1 MRTTQANNAKQSSL
15 ALEEKELALPTQDG
29 RCQRHTTKQQ
39 MEPWKKRSWRCQL
52 KNGVANATQ
61 EYLARHQVL
70 VSTKFQTPTCRA
82 NQVPNAYL
90 PCQPSSKRPN
100 AAPLMLPTLD
110 GRCQRQLTKTRQPEH
125 VHFNGRYLELQRSK
139 LSTSSCVG
147 KLTFRAFQP
156 YIIVHGGAQDWSQTR
171 VIFRP

>member
-61 EYLARHQVL
+61 ESLARHQVL
-70 VSTKFQTPTCRA
+70 VPTRLPNAHWRTNQAAKRPLAHQPGCQTPNGAPTSVLNAHWRTTHVA
-82 NQVPNAYL
+82 NAGW
-90 PCQPSSKRPN
+90 
-100 AAPLMLPTLD
+100 ALPTPKQGSL
-110 GRCQRQLTKTRQPEH
+110 
-125 VHFNGRYLELQRSK
+125 NM
-139 LSTSSCVG
+139 STSMEDILSY
-147 KLTFRAFQP
+147 RDP
-156 YIIVHGGAQDWSQTR
+156 N
-171 VIFRP
+171 